1 MSFIKSIAKEIK
13 SIKSMIDIPEL
24 KNERERIKKR
34 IEESRIV
41 HEKQQKIVQNRE
53 RIRQVFRDFE
63 DIVSLSFEEGEQE
76 SAQNVI
82 NTLLTR
88 VEESEKLSASVEGDI
103 SRLEQELKKVND
115 KLSAARGA
123 VR

>member
-88 VEESEKLSASVEGDI
+88 VEESEKLSASVE
-103 SRLEQELKKVND
+103 
-115 KLSAARGA
+115 
-123 VR
+123 